1 MGRVAQNR
9 TARPASSPL
18 GGSSMPTIAIAIAAA
33 AVALLIPQAAA
44 AATAGG
50 LPWES
55 TFQTVANSMTGP
67 VVQYGSVG
75 AIAGTGLGVAFS
87 DAGAVVQKV
96 IKGAFG
102 LSCAAG
108 AGSLRSEEP
117 TSELQSLMR

>member
-1 MGRVAQNR
+1 M
-9 TARPASSPL
+9 PA
-18 GGSSMPTIAIAIAAA
+18 IAIAIAAA
-33 AVALLIPQAAA
+33 VLLIPQAAA

-75 AIAGTGLGVAFS
+75 AIAGTGLGVAFYEG
-87 DAGAVVQKV
+87 GAVVQKV
-96 IKGAFG
+96 VKSAFG

-108 AGSLRSEEP
+108 AGSLAATLWGVAP
-117 TSELQSLMR
+117 GAVF